1 MTGSVTVGSVPATP
15 KPKVI
20 SAHQMM
26 IPKAYEVYP
35 ARLPSAPD
43 VAKRPLNVLR
53 PPPPLKFD
61 HMLET
66 AEGHFFNDKR
76 TKRMKQREHY
86 RYHNAWS
93 KYYYGSEPE
102 KETYRLVCMHV
113 FTQCDTAITFLD

>member
-1 MTGSVTVGSVPATP
+1 MTGNVTAGSLPATP

-35 ARLPSAPD
+35 QRLPSAPD
-43 VAKRPLNVLR
+43 IPKRPLNVLR
-53 PPPPLKFD
+53 PPPPKKFD

-66 AEGHFFNDKR
+66 AEEHYFNDKR
-76 TKRMKQREHY
+76 TLRMKQREHY

-93 KYYYGSEPE
+93 KYYYGSEPD
-102 KETYRLVCMHV
+102 KESYR
-113 FTQCDTAITFLD
+113 

>member
-1 MTGSVTVGSVPATP
+1 MVNVDLMQ
-15 KPKVI
+15 K
-20 SAHQMM
+20 
-26 IPKAYEVYP
+26 EV
-35 ARLPSAPD
+35 
-43 VAKRPLNVLR
+43 
-53 PPPPLKFD
+53 FD

-76 TKRMKQREHY
+76 TNRMKQREHY

-113 FTQCDTAITFLD
+113 FHQQNSIPFGLLSCLISVGIQTQRHIIRY